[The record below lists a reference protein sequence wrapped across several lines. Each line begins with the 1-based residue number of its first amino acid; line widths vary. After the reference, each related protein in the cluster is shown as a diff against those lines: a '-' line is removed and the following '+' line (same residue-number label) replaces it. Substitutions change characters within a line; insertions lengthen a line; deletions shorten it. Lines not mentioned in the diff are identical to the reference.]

1 MADAIPDELE
11 PVEPQALNEILA
23 HMAAALR
30 AGKRLPALPDEPI
43 ELNGEHLEFYRALR
57 KRFPWPSRNWVFSLA
72 WRLIALSDLVES
84 GALDE
89 WVINE
94 GNGQAIVPDVVIE
107 IAAGLPLRKGQ
118 GFDARAFLAALSER
132 PVTLTGE

>member
-1 MADAIPDELE
+1 MADDIPDELE
-11 PVEPQALNEILA
+11 PVEPQVLNEILA

-30 AGKRLPALPDEPI
+30 AGKRLPALPDEPAD
-43 ELNGEHLEFYRALR
+43 LNGEHLEFYRALR
-57 KRFPWPSRNWVFSLA
+57 KRFPWPSQNWVFSLA

-94 GNGQAIVPDVVIE
+94 GNGEAIVPDVVIE
-107 IAAGLPLRKGQ
+107 IAAGLPLSKGL
-118 GFDARAFLAALSER
+118 GFDVHTFLAALNER
-132 PVTLTGE
+132 PVTLTDE